1 MMKIMVMMVIAMV
14 MTKCSGL
21 EKRRKRKIKW
31 AQGKGDIHRDT
42 LFSVMV
48 VLLRGELLSDNSIM

>member
-1 MMKIMVMMVIAMV
+1 VLRL
-14 MTKCSGL
+14 G
-21 EKRRKRKIKW
+21 KRRKRKIKW
-31 AQGKGDIHRDT
+31 AQGKDDIHRDT